1 MKKVELHLHFDG
13 SLSIP
18 YASKLMGRD
27 VTGELVSVRAKSL
40 AEYLDKFTLPARL
53 LQSREDIEMFASL
66 LAKDLESDEV
76 IYAEVRFCPLLHTGV
91 LTADEVIEAT
101 LAGFRR
107 VPEVK
112 INLILCMMRNFS
124 IEENKEIIRLAK
136 KYQNQRVVAID
147 LAGDEASYPT
157 SVFEPLFEL
166 AKKESIPY
174 TIHAGEADGAD
185 SVHSAIKLGAKRIGH
200 GVRSIESSDV
210 IQELIQNK
218 VTLEVCPKSNLDTG
232 TYQSIL
238 EHPVR
243 KLVDAGVLVTINTD
257 NRTVSNTSLEYEY
270 DLLRNAFGFTDVD
283 FLKFN
288 INAINSSFLSDEEKE
303 ELKKQLL

>member
-27 VTGELVSVRAKSL
+27 VTSELVSVHAKSL
-40 AEYLDKFTLPARL
+40 AEYLDKFTLPVRL
-53 LQSREDIEMFASL
+53 LQSREDIETFASL
-66 LAKDLESDEV
+66 
-76 IYAEVRFCPLLHTGV
+76 
-91 LTADEVIEAT
+91 IEAA

-124 IEENKEIIRLAK
+124 IEENKEVIRLAK
-136 KYQNQRVVAID
+136 KYRNQHVVAID

-157 SVFEPLFEL
+157 SAFEPLFEL

-174 TIHAGEADGAD
+174 TIHAGEADGAE
-185 SVHSAIKLGAKRIGH
+185 SVHSAIKFGTKRIGH
-200 GVRSIESSDV
+200 GVRSIESDDV
-210 IQELIQNK
+210 VQELIQNE

-232 TYQSIL
+232 IYESL
-238 EHPVR
+238 DEHPVR

-270 DLLRNAFGFTDVD
+270 DLLRNTFGFTDVD
-283 FLKFN
+283 FVKFN
-288 INAINSSFLSDEEKE
+288 INAINASFLPDEEKE